1 MDISE
6 KIESQIKG
14 LDNNIDIFC
23 VSYSVRELLSIY
35 SDNRLKFDYYGISD
49 KNIRNIFPLP
59 TFIVENIYLGLNIFS
74 LTFLDDG
81 EKYTVTGS
89 SERYLCALIAFV
101 KYNIPIER
109 CAVIDSLNGVCYSD
123 LSSRLQIE
131 LKRKHIRVNVV
142 SYSEENLKMLRE
154 IC

>member
-6 KIESQIKG
+6 KIESQIKEISKEF
-14 LDNNIDIFC
+14 DAY
-23 VSYSVRELLSIY
+23 SMEYSVGELVSMY
-35 SDNRLKFDYYGISD
+35 SDNGLKFDTYRISD
-49 KNIRNIFPLP
+49 ETIRDIFPLP
-59 TFIVENIYLGLNIFS
+59 TYIIENIYLGLNDFY

-89 SERYLCALIAFV
+89 SERYLCALIAFI
-101 KYNIPIER
+101 KYNIPIDR

-123 LSSRLQIE
+123 LSSRFQIE

-142 SYSEENLKMLRE
+142 SYSEENLKMLRK